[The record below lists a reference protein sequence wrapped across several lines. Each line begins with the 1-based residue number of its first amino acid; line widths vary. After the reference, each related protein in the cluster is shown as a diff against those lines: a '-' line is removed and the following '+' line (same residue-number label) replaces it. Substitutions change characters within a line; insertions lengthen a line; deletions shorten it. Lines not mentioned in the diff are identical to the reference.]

1 MRMLGMLKKNLKSY
15 RNFFLWS
22 YSNYDFNG
30 LGEVSLT
37 FVLFE
42 LTKVNVRCYFWK
54 VLNRARH
61 CM

>member
-15 RNFFLWS
+15 RKFFLWS
-22 YSNYDFNG
+22 YSNYDANYDFNG

-42 LTKVNVRCYFWK
+42 LIKVNVKCYFFG
-54 VLNRARH
+54 RP
-61 CM
+61 